1 MDHKQEISVYRKE
14 LVKIVEEIDLRT
26 FCFLNLSIS
35 KSITAL
41 AYLMEK
47 RMGSIRIIV
56 NIHGGSACIHVKWN
70 GYTAQC
76 VGIYALKEW

>member
-35 KSITAL
+35 KSIIAL

-56 NIHGGSACIHVKWN
+56 NIHGEVLAFTLNGMAILLIVSAF
-70 GYTAQC
+70 T
-76 VGIYALKEW
+76 L

>member
-1 MDHKQEISVYRKE
+1 MDHKQMPIYCKE
-14 LVKIVEEIDLRT
+14 WVKIVEEIDLNT

-35 KSITAL
+35 QSITAL

-47 RMGSIRIIV
+47 RMGSIRITV

-76 VGIYALKEW
+76 VGIYALKE